1 VTPSEAAA
9 ELAPPARGV
18 RRSFIAF
25 AADAETEAALRQ
37 GLSETVGADAEFRRA
52 GVTQAIAFLRSQPS
66 PRALVVDLSGHP
78 QPFAA
83 LEDLAT
89 VVEPDARV
97 LVVGDR
103 QDLGFY
109 RHVTRGIGATD
120 YLHKPLTS
128 ALVAET
134 FAPAIRDGAAAEHQ
148 PRGGRFVAL
157 VGARGGVGASTLA
170 AALARHLAADAKR
183 HCLAL
188 DGDLRRGTLALLL
201 GAPEG
206 EASGA
211 GLRAAL
217 ESPARLDELFLDRA
231 AQPVSDR
238 LNVLAAQEGL
248 LEPARYTPGAAER
261 LLGVARRRYN
271 FVVGDV
277 PVSPEPFARDLLAL
291 AHQRLVVM
299 EPTLASVRDALRVLN
314 LPVGPGAAQRP
325 LLVLNRAGRPGG
337 LPTTQVAEAMGRPFD
352 VVVPDLPKAVEQAAT
367 LGVAA
372 TPRAFRQ
379 AVFRLA
385 TACGALPAEASR
397 AGQGGLLGLFRRR

>member
-1 VTPSEAAA
+1 
-9 ELAPPARGV
+9 
-18 RRSFIAF
+18 
-25 AADAETEAALRQ
+25 
-37 GLSETVGADAEFRRA
+37 
-52 GVTQAIAFLRSQPS
+52 
-66 PRALVVDLSGHP
+66 
-78 QPFAA
+78 
-83 LEDLAT
+83 
-89 VVEPDARV
+89 
-97 LVVGDR
+97 
-103 QDLGFY
+103 
-109 RHVTRGIGATD
+109 
-120 YLHKPLTS
+120 
-128 ALVAET
+128 VAET
-134 FAPAIRDGAAAEHQ
+134 FAPAIRNGAAAEHQ

-157 VGARGGVGASTLA
+157 VGARGGAGASTLA

-277 PVSPEPFARDLLAL
+277 PVSPEPFARDLLSL

-314 LPVGPGAAQRP
+314 LPGGPGAAQRP

-337 LPTTQVAEAMGRPFD
+337 LPAAQVAEAMGRPFD

-372 TPRAFRQ
+372 TPRGFRQ
-379 AVFRLA
+379 AVYRLA
-385 TACGALPAEASR
+385 TACGALPAEA
-397 AGQGGLLGLFRRR
+397 AKPGQGGLLGLFRRR